1 MKKREAAKVRPFL
14 LAELRPNI
22 TNIPTRAYLGEIR
35 EKNIIA
41 ADQPQNTS
49 SYLSRK
55 AKSAVDRPSHA
66 SNSSLQPFVERD
78 ISAPSDSQGRRRDL
92 LGGSARRPDVRCSSR
107 AAHPFRNAKLTL
119 SALPMTRE
127 RQVGDEEVR
136 GAPPQLFSIDR
147 M

>member
-1 MKKREAAKVRPFL
+1 MKKREAARVRPFL

-78 ISAPSDSQGRRRDL
+78 ISAILPI
-92 LGGSARRPDVRCSSR
+92 
-107 AAHPFRNAKLTL
+107 AKAVDATCWADRL
-119 SALPMTRE
+119 
-127 RQVGDEEVR
+127 
-136 GAPPQLFSIDR
+136 GAPTFAAARARLIRSVTPS
-147 M
+147 